1 MSSLNVTT
9 VNLHPR
15 RAARQCVLE
24 ALFAYQFSK
33 NERTEIINQLV
44 NKNPDLKNHYDFIKS
59 LFDTVFTKMDWAE
72 KLIKVHLENWELDRV
87 ANIDKILLK
96 MGICEIYFI
105 SEIPPKVTITE
116 MVEIA
121 KIYST
126 DESPIFIN
134 GILDAVFKDYL
145 KENKE

>member
-1 MSSLNVTT
+1 MKT
-9 VNLHPR
+9 VNVHPR

-33 NERTEIINQLV
+33 NERKEIINQLV
-44 NKNPDLKNHYDFIKS
+44 NKNPELKDHYNFIKS
-59 LFDTVFTKMDWAE
+59 LFDIVFTKMDWTE
-72 KLIKVHLENWELDRV
+72 KLIKSHLENWELDRV

-96 MGICEIYFI
+96 MGICEIYFVND
-105 SEIPPKVTITE
+105 IPPKVTITE

>member
-1 MSSLNVTT
+1 MGKD
-9 VNLHPR
+9 NLHPR
-15 RAARQCVLE
+15 RAARQCVLK

-33 NERTEIINQLV
+33 NDTIDQLV
-44 NKNPDLKNHYDFIKS
+44 SENPELKDNNDFIQS
-59 LFDTVFTKMDWAE
+59 LFDIVLE
-72 KLIKVHLENWELDRV
+72 HVKLTEDIIRSHLENWEIDRV
-87 ANIDKILLK
+87 ALIDKILLK

-105 SEIPPKVTITE
+105 DDIPPKVTISE

-134 GILDAVFKDYL
+134 GILDAVYKNYQVQ
-145 KENKE
+145 ERE

>member
-1 MSSLNVTT
+1 MTT
-9 VNLHPR
+9 INLHPR
-15 RAARQCVLE
+15 RAARQCVLK

-33 NERTEIINQLV
+33 NNTIKQLV
-44 NKNPDLKNHYDFIKS
+44 SKNPELKGNNDFIHL
-59 LFDTVFTKMDWAE
+59 LFDIVLENM
-72 KLIKVHLENWELDRV
+72 KLTENIIKSHLENWEIDRV
-87 ANIDKILLK
+87 ALIDKILLK

-105 SEIPPKVTITE
+105 DDIPPKVTISE

-126 DESPIFIN
+126 DESPVFIN
-134 GILDAVFKDYL
+134 GILDAVFKNYT

>member
-1 MSSLNVTT
+1 MTKDNI
-9 VNLHPR
+9 HPR

-33 NERTEIINQLV
+33 NDTIDQLLS
-44 NKNPDLKNHYDFIKS
+44 KNPGLKKNYGFIKS
-59 LFDTVFTKMDWAE
+59 LFDFVLKNMKWTEDI
-72 KLIKVHLENWELDRV
+72 IKSNLENWEIDRI
-87 ANIDKILLK
+87 AQIDKILLK

-105 SEIPPKVTITE
+105 DNIPPKVTITE

-126 DESPIFIN
+126 DESPVFIN
-134 GILDAVFKDYL
+134 GILDAVFKNHI

>member
-1 MSSLNVTT
+1 MTT

-44 NKNPDLKNHYDFIKS
+44 NKNPDLKDHYDFIKS
-59 LFDTVFTKMDWAE
+59 LFDIVFTKMKWTEDT
-72 KLIKVHLENWELDRV
+72 IKAYLENWELDRV

-105 SEIPPKVTITE
+105 NDIPPKVTITE

-145 KENKE
+145 KENKD

>member
-1 MSSLNVTT
+1 MTT
-9 VNLHPR
+9 INIHPR

-33 NERTEIINQLV
+33 NDALQILDQLLI
-44 NKNPDLKNHYDFIKS
+44 KTPELKDNNDFIKS
-59 LFDTVFTKMDWAE
+59 LFDCVFKNMKWTEDI
-72 KLIKVHLENWELDRV
+72 IKSHLENWEIDRV
-87 ANIDKILLK
+87 AHIDKILLK
-96 MGICEIYFI
+96 MGICEIYYI
-105 SEIPPKVTITE
+105 EDVPPKVTISE

-126 DESPIFIN
+126 DESPVFIN
-134 GILDAVFKDYL
+134 GILDAVFKNYL

>member
-1 MSSLNVTT
+1 MTT
-9 VNLHPR
+9 VNVHPR

-33 NERTEIINQLV
+33 NERTEIIDQLV
-44 NKNPDLKNHYDFIKS
+44 NKNPELKDHYDFIKS
-59 LFDTVFTKMDWAE
+59 LFDIVFTKMKWAE
-72 KLIKVHLENWELDRV
+72 NTIKAHLENWEIDRV
-87 ANIDKILLK
+87 ASIDKILLK

-105 SEIPPKVTITE
+105 GDIPPKVTISE

>member
-1 MSSLNVTT
+1 MTT
-9 VNLHPR
+9 INLHPR
-15 RAARQCVLE
+15 RAARQCVLK

-33 NERTEIINQLV
+33 NDTIDHLMSE
-44 NKNPDLKNHYDFIKS
+44 NPELKGNNDFIQS
-59 LFDTVFTKMDWAE
+59 LFDIVLE
-72 KLIKVHLENWELDRV
+72 NGKLTENIIESHLENWEIDRV
-87 ANIDKILLK
+87 ALIDKILLK

-105 SEIPPKVTITE
+105 DDIPPKVTISE

-126 DESPIFIN
+126 DESPVFIN
-134 GILDAVFKDYL
+134 GILDAVFKNYM

>member
-1 MSSLNVTT
+1 MTT
-9 VNLHPR
+9 INLHPR
-15 RAARQCVLE
+15 RAARQCVLK

-33 NERTEIINQLV
+33 NNTIKQLV
-44 NKNPDLKNHYDFIKS
+44 SKNPELRGNNDFIHS
-59 LFDTVFTKMDWAE
+59 LFDIVLENMKLAE
-72 KLIKVHLENWELDRV
+72 NIIESHLENWEIDRV
-87 ANIDKILLK
+87 ALIDKILLK

-105 SEIPPKVTITE
+105 DDIPPKVTISE

-126 DESPIFIN
+126 DESPVFIN
-134 GILDAVFKDYL
+134 GILDAVFKNYI

>member
-1 MSSLNVTT
+1 MRFLAVGKD
-9 VNLHPR
+9 NLHPR

-24 ALFAYQFSK
+24 ALFAYQFS
-33 NERTEIINQLV
+33 NNDTINQLV
-44 NKNPDLKNHYDFIKS
+44 SKNLELKGNNDFIQS
-59 LFDTVFTKMDWAE
+59 LFDIVLE
-72 KLIKVHLENWELDRV
+72 NVKLTEDIIKSHLENWEIERIAL
-87 ANIDKILLK
+87 IDKILLK

-105 SEIPPKVTITE
+105 DDVPPKVTISE

-126 DESPIFIN
+126 DESPVFIN
-134 GILDAVFKDYL
+134 GILDAVFKNYM

>member
-1 MSSLNVTT
+1 MGKD
-9 VNLHPR
+9 NLHPR

-33 NERTEIINQLV
+33 NNTVDQLV
-44 NKNPDLKNHYDFIKS
+44 SENPQLKSNNDFIHSLYDGVVEHTKLTESIIKS
-59 LFDTVFTKMDWAE
+59 
-72 KLIKVHLENWELDRV
+72 HLENWEIDRI
-87 ANIDKILLK
+87 AQIDKILLK

-105 SEIPPKVTITE
+105 DDIPPKVTISE

-126 DESPIFIN
+126 DESPVFIN
-134 GILDAVFKDYL
+134 GILDAVFKNYI

>member
-1 MSSLNVTT
+1 MGKD
-9 VNLHPR
+9 NLHPR

-33 NERTEIINQLV
+33 NDTVDQLV
-44 NKNPDLKNHYDFIKS
+44 SENPQLKSNNDFIYSLYDGVLEHTKLTEGIIKS
-59 LFDTVFTKMDWAE
+59 
-72 KLIKVHLENWELDRV
+72 HLENWDIDRI
-87 ANIDKILLK
+87 AQIDKILLK

-105 SEIPPKVTITE
+105 DDIPPKVTISE

-126 DESPIFIN
+126 DESPVFIN
-134 GILDAVFKDYL
+134 GILDAVFKNYI
-145 KENKE
+145 KENKK

>member
-1 MSSLNVTT
+1 MTT

-44 NKNPDLKNHYDFIKS
+44 NKNPELKDHYDFIKS
-59 LFDTVFTKMDWAE
+59 LFDIVFNKMKWAE
-72 KLIKVHLENWELDRV
+72 DTIKTHLENWELDRV
-87 ANIDKILLK
+87 ANVDKILLK

-105 SEIPPKVTITE
+105 SDIPPKVTITE

-145 KENKE
+145 KGNKD

>member
-1 MSSLNVTT
+1 MTT
-9 VNLHPR
+9 INLHPR

-33 NERTEIINQLV
+33 NDTLQIINQLIS
-44 NKNPDLKNHYDFIKS
+44 KNPELKSNNDFIQS
-59 LFDTVFTKMDWAE
+59 LFDSVFENMKWTEDV
-72 KLIKVHLENWELDRV
+72 IKSHLENWEIDRV
-87 ANIDKILLK
+87 AQIDKILLK

-105 SEIPPKVTITE
+105 DDIPPKVTISE

-126 DESPIFIN
+126 DESPVFIN
-134 GILDAVFKDYL
+134 GILDAVFKNYI

>member
-1 MSSLNVTT
+1 MTT
-9 VNLHPR
+9 INLHPR
-15 RAARQCVLE
+15 RAARQCVLK

-33 NERTEIINQLV
+33 NDTIDQLV
-44 NKNPDLKNHYDFIKS
+44 SKNLELKGNNDFIQS
-59 LFDTVFTKMDWAE
+59 LFDIVLE
-72 KLIKVHLENWELDRV
+72 NVKLTEDIIKSHLENWEIDRV
-87 ANIDKILLK
+87 ALIDKILLK

-105 SEIPPKVTITE
+105 DDIPPKVTISE

-126 DESPIFIN
+126 DESPVFIN
-134 GILDAVFKDYL
+134 GILDAVFKNYI